1 MAILARQRARDSCE
15 VRSAVRK
22 GDDNEEEVEREKE
35 KEEEVEKEEEE
46 VEKAI
51 RDDIDIDEEKTV
63 RAPSPIAAPTL
74 CILKHLIII

>member
-22 GDDNEEEVEREKE
+22 GDDNEEEVEV
-35 KEEEVEKEEEE
+35 VEKEGGE

-51 RDDIDIDEEKTV
+51 RDDIDIDEE
-63 RAPSPIAAPTL
+63 
-74 CILKHLIII
+74 

>member
-22 GDDNEEEVEREKE
+22 GDDNEEEVERKD
-35 KEEEVEKEEEE
+35 EEV

-51 RDDIDIDEEKTV
+51 RGDIDIDEE
-63 RAPSPIAAPTL
+63 
-74 CILKHLIII
+74 

>member
-46 VEKAI
+46 EEEGVEKEGGEVEKTI
-51 RDDIDIDEEKTV
+51 RGDIDIDEE
-63 RAPSPIAAPTL
+63 
-74 CILKHLIII
+74 

>member
-22 GDDNEEEVEREKE
+22 GDDNEEQVEKE
-35 KEEEVEKEEEE
+35 EKEEVEKEGEE

-51 RDDIDIDEEKTV
+51 RGDIDIDEE
-63 RAPSPIAAPTL
+63 
-74 CILKHLIII
+74 

>member
-22 GDDNEEEVEREKE
+22 GDDNEEEVEKE

-51 RDDIDIDEEKTV
+51 RGDIDIDEE
-63 RAPSPIAAPTL
+63 
-74 CILKHLIII
+74 

>member
-22 GDDNEEEVEREKE
+22 GDDNEEDVERKD
-35 KEEEVEKEEEE
+35 EEGVEKEEEE

-51 RDDIDIDEEKTV
+51 RGDIDIDEE
-63 RAPSPIAAPTL
+63 
-74 CILKHLIII
+74 

>member
-22 GDDNEEEVEREKE
+22 GDDNEEEVE
-35 KEEEVEKEEEE
+35 KEEEE

-51 RDDIDIDEEKTV
+51 RGDIDIDEE
-63 RAPSPIAAPTL
+63 
-74 CILKHLIII
+74 

>member
-22 GDDNEEEVEREKE
+22 GDDNEEDVEKE
-35 KEEEVEKEEEE
+35 KEEEEVVEKEGGE

-51 RDDIDIDEEKTV
+51 RGDIDFDEE
-63 RAPSPIAAPTL
+63 
-74 CILKHLIII
+74 

>member
-35 KEEEVEKEEEE
+35 EEE

-51 RDDIDIDEEKTV
+51 RDDIDIDEE
-63 RAPSPIAAPTL
+63 
-74 CILKHLIII
+74 

>member
-22 GDDNEEEVEREKE
+22 GDDNEEEA
-35 KEEEVEKEEEE
+35 EKEEEE

-51 RDDIDIDEEKTV
+51 RGDIDIDEE
-63 RAPSPIAAPTL
+63 
-74 CILKHLIII
+74 